1 MEFWSSGDDDE
12 AGDLADLLANRM
24 AGDVITP
31 APVDIDEM
39 AALADAAAEA
49 AMSAEM
55 VAGAGDL
62 AEFGEEL
69 PDAQVIELPVADA
82 AENTEESGSSEESL

>member
-1 MEFWSSGDDDE
+1 MEFWSSGDDEE

-24 AGDVITP
+24 AGDVISP
-31 APVDIDEM
+31 APIDLDEM

-49 AMSAEM
+49 AMAAEM

-62 AEFGEEL
+62 AEAGEEL
-69 PDAQVIELPVADA
+69 PDAQVIDLPVAEA
-82 AENTEESGSSEESL
+82 IENDEDPASSEESL